1 MMRFLKKI
9 TEKFGYIDRLNK
21 GLNDDIEVTIKLA
34 IKGASQ
40 EFQNK
45 LDEAHKKGKLSA
57 STMLAI
63 NELKHENVVD
73 FNTTK

>member
-1 MMRFLKKI
+1 MMKFLKKI
-9 TEKFGYIDRLNK
+9 TAKFGYIDRLNRD
-21 GLNDDIEVTIKLA
+21 LTNDIEGTIKLA

-45 LDEAHKKGKLSA
+45 LDEAHKKRKLSE

-73 FNTTK
+73 FNNTK